1 VSACRHVVL
10 VTSSSGAQA
19 MSPAATTRTP
29 LSAPKSATDDGAVE
43 GGASLPPPSPG
54 LHATTSD
61 KVAAA
66 DTSAPILLR
75 LPTPMNLITPP

>member
-1 VSACRHVVL
+1 
-10 VTSSSGAQA
+10 

-29 LSAPKSATDDGAVE
+29 LSAPKPAPDDRAPDDDVGPDGE
-43 GGASLPPPSPG
+43 GGASLPPLPG

-61 KVAAA
+61 NAAA

-75 LPTPMNLITPP
+75 LLTPVNLITPLSSPKPTSG